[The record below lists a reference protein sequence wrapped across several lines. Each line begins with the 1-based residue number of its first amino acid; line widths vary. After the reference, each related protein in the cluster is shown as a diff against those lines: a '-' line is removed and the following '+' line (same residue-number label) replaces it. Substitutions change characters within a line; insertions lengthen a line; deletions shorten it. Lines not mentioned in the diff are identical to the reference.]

1 MSESSA
7 APAFLDLSL
16 GARKLRLERAKRRA
30 ERAWRV
36 VGHKIPILR
45 RQSSVIFLASQGQSR
60 PNALAQIIPYAAAS
74 VSGLEPPFAYEV
86 VYTTTDLVDCP
97 DSRSPDQFRVP
108 HITVT
113 ISQVHI
119 S

>member
-1 MSESSA
+1 MNASSA

-60 PNALAQIIPYAAAS
+60 PNALAQIIPYAAAHC
-74 VSGLEPPFAYEV
+74 GLEPPFAYEV

-113 ISQVHI
+113 ISQVHT